1 MIIATEMEKI
11 DERRDMSRK
20 CDQPGVVGENE
31 SCKDGNFMVK
41 TFIAIGFRFNKASS
55 VDANS

>member
-11 DERRDMSRK
+11 VERSEISRK

-31 SCKDGNFMVK
+31 S
-41 TFIAIGFRFNKASS
+41 
-55 VDANS
+55 